1 MELLNTNRKSQ
12 VRSKFGPGRKNW
24 GSRGGA
30 PDPGASAASPPGDK
44 SSMEA
49 EGPGPFSL
57 SQPRTYCTG
66 PRPRPPGSPP
76 YGEKD
81 IGRSRDAQ
89 GDTRGTRGT
98 RMHGHTDHTD
108 KPHKHPSQPTR
119 PTRTRTGA
127 HHTHTAS
134 PRSQPG
140 QPTEPAA
147 LTEPRGRL
155 RKDHS
160 QRYR

>member
-76 YGEKD
+76 YFTVLQYY
-81 IGRSRDAQ
+81 SLLLLP
-89 GDTRGTRGT
+89 TSSPSLLTST
-98 RMHGHTDHTD
+98 TD
-108 KPHKHPSQPTR
+108 
-119 PTRTRTGA
+119 
-127 HHTHTAS
+127 
-134 PRSQPG
+134 
-140 QPTEPAA
+140 
-147 LTEPRGRL
+147 LLGRL
-155 RKDHS
+155 ERSGIPRLPKTTL
-160 QRYR
+160 